1 MLPQYADGSAKKG
14 KVKGKKVKKQMS
26 LCQCCIL
33 LLIMV
38 WMVGIATY
46 FYRVLEHKNG
56 PDSGGFIGL
65 VLLGPNSRA
74 GRQWVERCE
83 AFFKGIEDRFP
94 VPGWSDEIENS
105 IGQYSKGKY
114 LEQIRQREL
123 EIAKEVAEMVHAIGS
138 QDLARSVM
146 ANDRPIGAVAGSMG
160 AVLETGEVDK
170 HEAPRENH
178 AASMILPEGSYKGS
192 CAICQLMGFAPHQ
205 QLRCMK
211 CKDGTGLEHE
221 SVIRLDSCKE
231 NEWVGN
237 TDGKLSC
244 EPIPEGDPTALVHAE
259 SNSCQTRHTLSHT
272 STSQPG
278 TFLERSCWAC
288 NKL

>member
-14 KVKGKKVKKQMS
+14 KSKVKKVKKQMS

-46 FYRVLEHKNG
+46 FYRVLERKNG

-94 VPGWSDEIENS
+94 VPGWTDEIENS

-123 EIAKEVAEMVHAIGS
+123 EIAKEVDKMVHAIGS
-138 QDLARSVM
+138 PDTSAH
-146 ANDRPIGAVAGSMG
+146 DRPIGAVAGSMG
-160 AVLETGEVDK
+160 AVLETGGVDK
-170 HEAPRENH
+170 SEAPRENH
-178 AASMILPEGSYKGS
+178 AASMVLPEGSYKGS
-192 CAICQLMGFAPHQ
+192 CAICQLMGFKPHQ

-211 CKDGTGLEHE
+211 CKDSTGLEHE

-237 TDGKLSC
+237 IDGKLSC
-244 EPIPEGDPTALVHAE
+244 EPIPEGDTTAFVCKL
-259 SNSCQTRHTLSHT
+259 NHT
-272 STSQPG
+272 
-278 TFLERSCWAC
+278 
-288 NKL
+288 